1 MNNRPKTA
9 SGEQPNGA
17 APPGP
22 PDAPSQC
29 ENGPLKRLIRIVNPL
44 GVHHRVADR
53 FSRAARQYRC
63 EVVVWNGDNRADGK
77 SLIDLIL
84 LVVMPDAEVVL
95 ELDGD
100 DAAAALDPLTEILA
114 AADGEDYTI

>member
-1 MNNRPKTA
+1 MNNRPKMA
-9 SGEQPNGA
+9 SGERS
-17 APPGP
+17 
-22 PDAPSQC
+22 D
-29 ENGPLKRLIRIVNPL
+29 GPLKRRIRIVNPL

-53 FSRAARQYRC
+53 FSRTARQYRC
-63 EVVVWNGDNRADGK
+63 EVTVWNGENRADGK

-84 LVVMPDAEVVL
+84 LVVMPDAEVLL